1 VAAGN
6 NASSATEI
14 PHRPANAARELL
26 IERTFDAPRSL
37 VFKVWTQPQHI
48 MQWWGPKD
56 FTVPLCQ
63 MDFRTGGAY
72 RACIVSPEG
81 KQYVMRGVYREIL
94 EPERIVFTFAWEET
108 GERGMQT
115 VITVDLAD
123 VDGGT
128 RLRFHQAPFQSASEC
143 EGHLLGWS
151 QAFDRLEAD
160 FGRLGN
166 ESRLMER
173 L

>member
-1 VAAGN
+1 VAAAN
-6 NASSATEI
+6 SASNATHSPSDAT
-14 PHRPANAARELL
+14 NAAREVL
-26 IERTFDAPRSL
+26 IERIFDAPRSL

-63 MDFRTGGAY
+63 VDFRAGGAY

-81 KQYVMRGVYREIL
+81 KQYVMRGVYREIV

-115 VITVDLAD
+115 VITVDLAE

-143 EGHLLGWS
+143 DGHRLGWD
-151 QAFDRLEAD
+151 QAFDRLDAH
-160 FGRLGN
+160 FARLG
-166 ESRLMER
+166 E
-173 L
+173 